1 MMNLGVFLTQNEN
14 DDFESDKMV
23 NEIVINNNHEID
35 NGDYDDYEEEEENEF
50 DDFLNN
56 SNKIISNN
64 NNNINNNQSTN
75 IDSDHTTVTKDF
87 LLNISSSL
95 VGGSA
100 GFGDAFSNFDT
111 TTSSEQ
117 FVNIFCCC

>member
-1 MMNLGVFLTQNEN
+1 MNLGVFLTQNEN

-35 NGDYDDYEEEEENEF
+35 NGDYDDYEEEEEENEF